1 MELLLS
7 LIVFILLLFLYPIYI
22 KWSKKRE
29 LGQFIRKEGPDL
41 HNYKEGT
48 PTAGGVLFV
57 IAISF
62 LNFSFYYMNEKP
74 LYFIIGLTA
83 FLFGFIGFLDDFL
96 SIFKKHS
103 TGLNSIQK
111 LILQLVFSGLILF
124 FIQKYSPNTEILIP
138 FLSAKINLGFLY
150 IPWGIIFISGMSNAT
165 NLTDGL
171 DGLNAFIFIS
181 SMIMTVFI
189 SGIENLNFIY
199 AIVIP
204 VIAFLF
210 FNIKPAKIFM
220 GDTGSLSLG
229 AIFAVYLMY
238 FSMDIFVIFTG
249 IIFISELF
257 SVIIQ
262 VSSFKLRNKRVFL
275 MSPIHHHFELKKWS
289 EERIVMTFL
298 LINIIS
304 SLIAFGGI

>member
-1 MELLLS
+1 MEILLS

-22 KWSKKRE
+22 KWSKKRQ

-48 PTAGGVLFV
+48 PTAGGLLFV

-62 LNFSFYYMNEKP
+62 LNFSFYYLNHEP
-74 LYFIIGLTA
+74 IYLIIGLTGL
-83 FLFGFIGFLDDFL
+83 LFGFIGFLDDFL

-103 TGLNSIQK
+103 TGLNSKQK
-111 LILQLVFSGLILF
+111 LILQLIFSGIIIF
-124 FIQKYSPNTEILIP
+124 FIKKYSPNSEILIP
-138 FLSAKINLGFLY
+138 FSNTKLDLGFLY

-181 SMIMTVFI
+181 SMIMTVFLN
-189 SGIENLNFIY
+189 GVENINHIY
-199 AIVIP
+199 AIVVP

-220 GDTGSLSLG
+220 GDTGSLALG
-229 AIFAVYLMY
+229 GILAAYLIY
-238 FSMDIFVIFTG
+238 YSMDLFVIFTG
-249 IIFISELF
+249 VIFIIELF

-289 EERIVMTFL
+289 EEKIVMTFL
-298 LINIIS
+298 LINITF